1 VAIISQSFARRYF
14 AGRDAVG
21 MHLKVGPRYDN
32 PMPAILVVGV
42 VGDIKPNHMDEEQM
56 VQMYEPASQAA
67 ADLGPLA
74 AMIGLVGDLR
84 VVVRSA
90 GDPASLEAN
99 FTKMVHR
106 LDPLLAITDMQTMD
120 EVVATTESSRRFNT
134 MILTAFAGIALL
146 LSLLGIYGV
155 LAYTVTERT
164 REIAIRMALGA
175 TREDILGRTISS
187 AVLLGAAGIGVGLI
201 ASVGLTHFLKSLLYG
216 VQPLDAAAIA
226 GATAVLLICA
236 ALAGWL
242 PARRASAVEPME
254 ALRSE

>member
-1 VAIISQSFARRYF
+1 
-14 AGRDAVG
+14 
-21 MHLKVGPRYDN
+21 MP
-32 PMPAILVVGV
+32 PMVVVGV
-42 VGDIKPNHMDEEQM
+42 VGDIKPNHMDEDQM
-56 VQMYEPASQAA
+56 VQMYEPVSQAA

-74 AMIGLVGDLR
+74 AMVGVVDGLR
-84 VVVRSA
+84 VVVRTG
-90 GDPASLEAN
+90 GDPAALEAN
-99 FTKMVHR
+99 FTKIVHR
-106 LDPLLAITDMQTMD
+106 MDPLLAITDMQTMN
-120 EVVATTESSRRFNT
+120 EVIAATESSRRFNT
-134 MILTAFAGIALL
+134 IILSAFAAIALL

-175 TREDILGRTISS
+175 TREDVLRRTIRS
-187 AVLLGAAGIGVGLI
+187 ALVLGGAGIVAGLI

-216 VQPLDAAAIA
+216 VQPLDPVAITGAA
-226 GATAVLLICA
+226 AVLLVCA